1 VEIQTRADSEDEI
14 FAQSIF
20 SPKMQSDGFLVFLP
34 AGKLATSLPD
44 NSALLSDELFR
55 FVRTVSQSNEADNGL
70 AQATE
75 NVVGC
80 VNDEVSSE
88 RWMEHGDSSKAHA
101 AIIELA
107 QGPGEAAAEG
117 EMGCLDEEA
126 TSDGRVGRGGGGN
139 VGLGEGGE
147 EDWFQ
152 KLFETA
158 IGTSLPTNSL
168 LQVSPAPS
176 LNPSLGSTL
185 PSPIHP
191 PILLAAFASLCR
203 LQPGAST

>member
-1 VEIQTRADSEDEI
+1 MEIQTRADSEDEI

-20 SPKMQSDGFLVFLP
+20 SPKMQM
-34 AGKLATSLPD
+34 
-44 NSALLSDELFR
+44 
-55 FVRTVSQSNEADNGL
+55 SQSNEADNGV

-75 NVVGC
+75 NVLGC

-107 QGPGEAAAEG
+107 QGHGEAAAVG
-117 EMGCLDEEA
+117 EMGCLGEEA
-126 TSDGRVGRGGGGN
+126 TSAGRVGRGGSGN
-139 VGLGEGGE
+139 AGLGEGGE

-203 LQPGAST
+203 LQPGASI